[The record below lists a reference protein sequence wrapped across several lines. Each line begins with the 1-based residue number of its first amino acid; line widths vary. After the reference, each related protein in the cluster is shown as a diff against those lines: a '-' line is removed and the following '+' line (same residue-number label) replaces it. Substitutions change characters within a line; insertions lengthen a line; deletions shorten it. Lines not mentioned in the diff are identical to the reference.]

1 MLVSFYLSNFA
12 DYNETYGSLG
22 AVIALMMWLWISAM
36 VILIGAE
43 LNAELEHQTAED
55 TTTGR
60 ERPIDQRGA
69 TMADSVG
76 RSSEGRDRA
85 A

>member
-1 MLVSFYLSNFA
+1 MLLSVYFSNFA
-12 DYNETYGSLG
+12 NYNETYGSLG
-22 AVIALMMWLWISAM
+22 AVIGLMIWFWISVL

-60 ERPIDQRGA
+60 EKPMQRRGA
-69 TMADSVG
+69 TKADRVG
-76 RSSEGRDRA
+76 RASDEQDRA